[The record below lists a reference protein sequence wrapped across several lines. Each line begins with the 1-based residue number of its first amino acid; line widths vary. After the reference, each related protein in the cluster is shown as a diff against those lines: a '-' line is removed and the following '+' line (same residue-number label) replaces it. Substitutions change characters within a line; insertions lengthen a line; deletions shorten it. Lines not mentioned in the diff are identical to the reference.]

1 MSKLERVLGKR
12 FCGHTLCTIF
22 VLATSGALGQNSMI
36 GDGFGGRLWYRPTNY
51 TVGSY
56 SAFSVCYT
64 DPCDSTSNQLYGWGG
79 DNVGELANGPGFNCT
94 STPAAIPGISDVR
107 YFSTGYWMGAIKND
121 ATGWVW
127 GGFDGFESP
136 TQVIADAKFVDASA
150 RLTSFVKNDGT
161 VWSIGSN
168 EMGQFGDGTTT
179 SDFTAPVQM
188 SGITN
193 AVRVAVGLFATY
205 VLLADGTVM
214 SVGSNT
220 WGLLGDPLNIAG
232 GYTTIPA
239 PVPGLVD
246 IIEVKATS
254 VSGAALDASGDVFTW
269 GQGGYTGDG
278 DQLNDTLP
286 ERLVGLADIVAISGC
301 TDGTHILTL
310 DASRNCH
317 VFGQYNFNT
326 THPEP
331 MLITGDVIDIMA
343 GETFS
348 YIVKADGTLW
358 ASGSSLC
365 GSIWM
370 DQPNFVHPSVNQVL
384 TQLDPSDVPGSCPLV
399 GTVAIP
405 TATCGSGTIT
415 VNHFGGQEPYSYAI
429 GNGPQASN
437 VFSDV
442 PLGVYTV
449 TVTDANGCV
458 TTVPCTVDPY
468 DSAPVIVDMG
478 TVYACRNEGY
488 TLPSG
493 TTVYPPGTYSD
504 TTFSVVG
511 CDTVRLYEIL
521 PIWINWQIELCEGE
535 PFTLPNGNV
544 VYAPSSHE
552 VNAVLDTLLYPSQC
566 DTTNSITLVLSNLPP
581 IAAGV
586 SAQETQVFVG
596 DSVALIPSGGL
607 DLEWSPS
614 STLSCTTCPNP
625 FASPTET
632 TEYCVVVTGGADS
645 GIGCGSDLACIT
657 ITVIE
662 PPPIPCTAVN
672 IFVPTAFSPDAS
684 GMNDRQCVHGA
695 QCISSMNFAI
705 YDRWG
710 LKVFETTDPEACWDG
725 TFNGQALDPAVFVY
739 HLIATLNNEGTV
751 ERQGNIT
758 LVR

>member
-1 MSKLERVLGKR
+1 MSQPERVRVKR
-12 FCGHTLCTIF
+12 SFGRTLSLLL
-22 VLATSGALGQNSMI
+22 VLATTGALGQNSMV

-94 STPAAIPGISDVR
+94 STPAAIPGISDVQ

-127 GGFDGFESP
+127 GGFDGFVSP
-136 TQVIADAKFVDASA
+136 TQVITDAKYVDASA

-220 WGLLGDPLNIAG
+220 WGLLGDPLNTAG
-232 GYTTIPA
+232 GYTTLPA

-246 IIEVKATS
+246 IIEIKATS
-254 VSGAALDASGDVFTW
+254 VSGVALDASGDVFTW

-310 DASRNCH
+310 DAAGNCH

-348 YIVKADGTLW
+348 YLVKTDGTLW

-405 TATCGSGTIT
+405 TATCGGGTIT
-415 VNHFGGQEPYSYAI
+415 VNHFGGQEPYSYDI

-442 PLGVYTV
+442 PLGLYTV

-458 TTVPCTVDPY
+458 TTVPCTVDAS
-468 DSAPVIVDMG
+468 DAAPIQVDMG
-478 TVYACRNEGY
+478 VVTGCADEGF

-493 TTVYPPGTYSD
+493 STVFTSGIYSD
-504 TTFSVVG
+504 TTFSTFG
-511 CDTVRLYEIL
+511 CDTVRSFTVSLQPVQSNVSRQYT
-521 PIWINWQIELCEGE
+521 LCADE
-535 PFTLPNGNV
+535 PFTMPNGDI
-544 VYAPSSHE
+544 VYAPGVYTDTIE
-552 VNAVLDTLLYPSQC
+552 LAGACDTLYVVFL
-566 DTTNSITLVLSNLPP
+566 ILSTLPP
-581 IAAGV
+581 ITAGV
-586 SAQETQVFVG
+586 SAQQTQVFVG

-614 STLSCTTCPNP
+614 NTLSCTTCPNP

-632 TEYCVVVTGGADS
+632 TEYCVVVSGGADS
-645 GIGCGSDLACIT
+645 GIGCGSDIACIT

-662 PPPIPCTAVN
+662 PPPIPCTAEN

-684 GMNDRQCVHGA
+684 GMNDQQCVQGA
-695 QCISSMNFAI
+695 QCISSMSFAI

-739 HLIATLNNEGTV
+739 HLIATLNNDGTV